1 MQTILTTCTPRESI
15 LKGTFNPEVF
25 TAALGPVIQYY
36 KTGTSVID
44 TIYTDAESFFEEA
57 TYPTDG
63 LKNTIS
69 SVFRRISGD
78 PTAPSIYRLETAFG
92 GGKTHSLIACV
103 HIANCG
109 KKLAGITDDLISPT
123 ILPEQ
128 GSVAVVG
135 IAGDEIPVNEVKGDK
150 LVPYTLWGE
159 LAFQLGGQELYNA
172 VKKDAE
178 SFAAP
183 GRNFLEQV
191 LGTKKILIMLDELAQ
206 YAARLEVAHADGA
219 SQLAAFIMALNGYA
233 KNHSGIAI
241 VVTLAGATDAFS
253 KQTERLTSLL
263 NNVSTEGLK
272 ADDAIAIAE
281 KAAKGV
287 TSVTMRD
294 ATAVTPV
301 QAYEIASVL
310 AKRLFKSIDTT
321 AASVAA
327 DEYVAMYQ
335 RNSAIL
341 PEEAISVRFKE
352 RLISNYPFHPTL
364 VDFLNNKLA
373 QAENFQGTRGVLR
386 VLAMTV
392 RSIWIKHTPVG
403 IIHASNIDMQNSAIV
418 SEILGRTGS
427 ADLMNVLNAD
437 IGSTESHS
445 LQGGLSNAQ
454 RADERNPHPD
464 GIPLYEM
471 TWKTVFLHSLVGR
484 SEGKVSKLFGIS
496 QQDAV
501 FAVATPIATPP
512 QVKTALDEIS
522 ESAFYLRYE
531 DGKYFAH
538 LEPTINSV
546 LAMIRQTVDDKQ
558 IRSQLRSIAN
568 GLVKETAVFGVEN
581 DVHYPQDIPDGKE
594 KPTIAVVA
602 MDVESLDPAEF
613 FKTKGDDRPRERQNM
628 IVLLVAKTTKAIE
641 DSDNLFGDT
650 TRQDSWQR
658 VETIARQVLAIKALE
673 DKPQSYGIAPSKV
686 KSEEFVERK
695 RDREFSLSQ
704 VVSEMYTSIFYPGDN
719 GVVRKEIR
727 SAVGEGGV
735 SIIGQI
741 QQVMKDK
748 LLTAENTSSSDL
760 KSLSTEFFFK
770 GTDKA
775 DIDETLTKLFAYRS
789 WPMLAGKEAFDSIIR
804 QGVSKGIWVVYKM
817 STNPDE
823 TLPKEIYTQEGGVPL
838 SVTLLGKNYSVM
850 TLAGAK
856 LRGWTGT
863 DKVAP
868 EKVRDAVKSVLQAS
882 GATTVGEVTEA
893 VQQQLGNVSGED
905 VTEQV
910 QKLIQGSGYSVYQG
924 DVEQQD
930 KPESI
935 VDGFSGA
942 YYTPASTDVIIS
954 KAEQGERGWLS
965 SGKHSMKLEGNA
977 SAKKFMA
984 LVKRLGSLYTR
995 SGAASRIDS
1004 IDITDL
1010 QLPSGAKLRLQIDGA
1025 EAKDIK
1031 QLDEFFQ
1038 VFAEAVKVS
1047 AETDIEL
1054 VIENPNDEDALVK
1067 ELRK

>member
-1 MQTILTTCTPRESI
+1 MQTILSTCAPRDSI

-25 TAALGPVIQYY
+25 TAALGPVIQFY

-44 TIYTDAESFFEEA
+44 NIYTDAALFFKEA

-109 KKLAGITDDLISPT
+109 NKLAGITDDLINPS
-123 ILPEQ
+123 ILPEP

-150 LVPYTLWGE
+150 LIPYTLWGE
-159 LAFQLGGQELYNA
+159 LAFQLGEQDLYNA

-183 GRNFLEQV
+183 GRNFLDQV
-191 LGTKKILIMLDELAQ
+191 LGDKRILIMLDELAQ

-219 SQLAAFIMALNGYA
+219 SQLAAFVMALNGYA

-241 VVTLAGATDAFS
+241 VVTLAGTADAFS

-263 NNVSTEGLK
+263 NSVSTEGLNE
-272 ADDAIAIAE
+272 DDAVAIAE

-301 QAYEIASVL
+301 QPYEIASVL
-310 AKRLFKSIDTT
+310 AKRLFKSIDAS
-321 AASVAA
+321 AAAIAA
-327 DEYVAMYQ
+327 DEYVTMYR

-341 PEEAISVRFKE
+341 PEEATSIRFKE
-352 RLISNYPFHPTL
+352 RLVSNYPFHPTL
-364 VDFLNNKLA
+364 IDFLNNKLA

-392 RSIWIKHTPVG
+392 RSIWSKHTPVG
-403 IIHASNIDMQNSAIV
+403 IIHASNIDLQNSAVV

-464 GIPLYEM
+464 KMPLYEM

-484 SEGKVSKLFGIS
+484 SEGKMSKLFGVS
-496 QQDAV
+496 QQDAI
-501 FAVATPIATPP
+501 FTVATPVATPP
-512 QVKTALDEIS
+512 QIKTALDEIS

-531 DGKYFAH
+531 DGKYYAH

-546 LAMIRQTVDDKQ
+546 LAMIRQTIDDRR
-558 IRSQLRSIAN
+558 IRSLLRTKAN
-568 GLVKETAVFGVEN
+568 DLIKQTSVFCVEN
-581 DVHYPQDIPDGKE
+581 DVHYTQDIPDGKE
-594 KPTIAVVA
+594 RPTIAVVA
-602 MDVESLDPAEF
+602 MDVEQLDPLAF
-613 FKTKGDDRPRERQNM
+613 FTSKGENRPRECQNM
-628 IVLLVAKTTKAIE
+628 IVLLVAKTTKADHASE
-641 DSDNLFGDT
+641 NPHSDT
-650 TRQDSWQR
+650 IRRDSWQR
-658 VETIARQVLAIKALE
+658 VETLARQVLAIKALE

-695 RDREFSLSQ
+695 RNRDFSLSQ
-704 VVSEMYTSIFYPGDN
+704 AVSEMYTSIFYPSDN
-719 GVVRKEIR
+719 GAVRKEIR
-727 SAVGEGGV
+727 SAIGEGGV

-741 QQVMKDK
+741 QQAMKDK
-748 LLTAENTSSSDL
+748 LLTAENMSSSELNLLSEEYFL
-760 KSLSTEFFFK
+760 KS
-770 GTDKA
+770 GDKA
-775 DIDETLTKLFAYRS
+775 GIDEVMKKLFSYRS
-789 WPMLAGKEAFDSIIR
+789 WPMLAGKEAFDSMIR
-804 QGVSKGIWVVYKM
+804 QGVAKGVWIVYKM
-817 STNPDE
+817 SANPDE
-823 TLPKEIYTQEGGVPL
+823 TLPKEIYTQEAGVPL
-838 SVTLLGKNYSVM
+838 SVTLLGKGYSIM

-868 EKVRDAVKSVLQAS
+868 EKVRDAVKNVLQAS
-882 GATTVGEVTEA
+882 GATTVNDVTQA
-893 VQQQLGNVSGED
+893 VQQQLGNVSDED
-905 VTEQV
+905 IIEQIK
-910 QKLIQGSGYSVYQG
+910 KLIQGSGYSIYQG

-935 VDGFSGA
+935 VEGFQGA
-942 YYTPASTDVIIS
+942 YYTPDADDVIIS
-954 KAEQGERGWLS
+954 KSEQGERGWLS
-965 SGKHSMKLEGNA
+965 TGKHSLKLEGNA
-977 SAKKFMA
+977 SARKFMT

-995 SGAASRIDS
+995 SGAASRIDTL
-1004 IDITDL
+1004 DITEL
-1010 QLPSGAKLRLQIDGA
+1010 QLPSGAKLRLLIEGA
-1025 EAKDIK
+1025 EAKDMK

-1067 ELRK
+1067 ELKE